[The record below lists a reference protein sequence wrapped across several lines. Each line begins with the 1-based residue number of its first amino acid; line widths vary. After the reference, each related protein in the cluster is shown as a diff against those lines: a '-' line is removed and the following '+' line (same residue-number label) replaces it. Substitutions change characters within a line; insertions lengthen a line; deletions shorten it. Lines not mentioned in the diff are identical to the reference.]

1 MSATD
6 PVSPTSEGAPRRIV
20 KAANQGRWHDWIAG
34 FLAASPALILL
45 LIGIE
50 LIAESRLASLT
61 SVALLP
67 FSAAVALWTWV
78 NRAELELSPERIVIR
93 SRWRRVMR
101 ARPRDLVLP
110 ADAAIVSEGGLV
122 RVGGWSAGI
131 WTLQR
136 IAALT
141 EEAGVP
147 LDVRQQPTPKEIRK
161 RRLVALAVTVVLV
174 IVEIVWIV
182 WLRTLSI
189 SSLDMIVSVFAGIG
203 SLTFLVLLRLR
214 FRMERA
220 VPGDAIEPIQGL

>member
-110 ADAAIVSEGGLV
+110 ADAAIVAEGGLV

-131 WTLQR
+131 WSLQR

-147 LDVRQQPTPKEIRK
+147 LDVRHQRTPKEIRTLQ
-161 RRLVALAVTVVLV
+161 LVMLAVLVPLV
-174 IVEIVWIV
+174 IAEIV

-189 SSLDMIVSVFAGIG
+189 SSLDMIVGVNAGIG
-203 SLTFLVLLRLR
+203 SLTFLAVLWWR
-214 FRMERA
+214 FRAERA
-220 VPGDAIEPIQGL
+220 VPEDAMEPTRRPV

>member
-20 KAANQGRWHDWIAG
+20 KAANRGRWHDWIAG
-34 FLAASPALILL
+34 FLAASLALMVL

-61 SVALLP
+61 NVALLP

-110 ADAAIVSEGGLV
+110 AEAAIVAEKGLV

-131 WTLQR
+131 WSPKR

-141 EEAGVP
+141 EEGGVP
-147 LDVRQQPTPKEIRK
+147 LDVRQQQTPKQART
-161 RRLVALAVTVVLV
+161 RRLVALAVTVPLV
-174 IVEIVWIV
+174 IVETV
-182 WLRTLSI
+182 WLRTSSI
-189 SSLDMIVSVFAGIG
+189 SFVEMISSVLWGLG
-203 SLTFLVLLRLR
+203 SLTFLAMLWLR
-214 FRMERA
+214 F
-220 VPGDAIEPIQGL
+220 

>member
-1 MSATD
+1 MSAPD
-6 PVSPTSEGAPRRIV
+6 PPLTSESAPSRSV
-20 KAANQGRWHDWIAG
+20 KAANQPRWLDWFAG
-34 FLAASPALILL
+34 FEVAICALALVGYGIEFLTQSPLSPGAFVLLMPVVIAWAL
-45 LIGIE
+45 LIW
-50 LIAESRLASLT
+50 L
-61 SVALLP
+61 
-67 FSAAVALWTWV
+67 
-78 NRAELELSPERIVIR
+78 NRVELELSPERIVIR